1 MADRHS
7 LRLTA
12 ECMADVA
19 TSVTQ
24 TSELLRTDRL
34 TSRVFQRE
42 CRDISTR
49 LRKLLL
55 PGGEELLKRCFA
67 TKMHPLT
74 TAREDNNSE
83 TLIQRIGNTAVGYTV
98 GYSPEHREET
108 FQSEHEHET
117 VIGPLYGLRRIA
129 DLTYQFHDPFDWS
142 APPLSLKKWLNLK
155 VLRVDDVAIN
165 AETML
170 RMMANKE
177 GAHSELDEMAI
188 SNPAMPVSITMGDP
202 EDEPYR
208 RANIVNFSGISY
220 PQIFTFLVAFYLARM
235 MRASLRHIP
244 PDLTRFTYS
253 EEIWRDILRT
263 PTGVPQ
269 LRLVADRPYMM
280 GVLLQNTPS
289 ADGEFTLI
297 GDYRTPSRTMVRI
310 P

>member
-19 TSVTQ
+19 ASVTR

-34 TSRVFQRE
+34 TPRVFQRE

-74 TAREDNNSE
+74 TARGNNSPE
-83 TLIQRIGNTAVGYTV
+83 TLTQRIGNGAIGFTV
-98 GYSPEHREET
+98 GQDPEPREEN

-117 VIGPLYGLRRIA
+117 EIGPLYGLRRTG
-129 DLTYQFHDPFDWS
+129 DLTYRFDDPFDWS

-155 VLRVDDVAIN
+155 VLRVDDVAIR
-165 AETML
+165 AEMML

-177 GAHSELDEMAI
+177 GAHSELDEMAT
-188 SNPAMPVSITMGDP
+188 SNPAMPVSITMGNPD
-202 EDEPYR
+202 DEPYR
-208 RANIVNFSGISY
+208 RANVINFSGISY
-220 PQIFTFLVAFYLARM
+220 PQIFTFLVGSYMARM
-235 MRASLRHIP
+235 MRASLKHIP
-244 PDLTRFTYS
+244 PDLTRFSYS
-253 EEIWRDILRT
+253 DEIWRDILRT
-263 PTGVPQ
+263 PTGVPR

-289 ADGEFTLI
+289 AEGEFTLI
-297 GDYRTPSRTMVRI
+297 GDYRTPSRTVVRI